1 MDHFRDGADLMPAVM
16 QQVLA
21 GSGGRT
27 EVLIDRTLGTTFGD
41 MTNGG
46 GLAAAFDGNTNQAAS
61 AGAAKTSS
69 AIGYVGKTLAAPAI
83 FSRAVIHGSN
93 DQGYINAIGVNA
105 VVVIMGKQGAAP
117 SNAIDG
123 TNLGSAS
130 GIDVA
135 DQSAGR
141 TINSNDLATAWD
153 HIWVRTTS
161 GGGGVSARIAELVLY
176 ELK

>member
-1 MDHFRDGADLMPAVM
+1 MPAVM

-21 GSGGRT
+21 ASGGKT
-27 EVLIDRTLGTTFGD
+27 EFLIDRTFGTNIGD

-46 GLAAAFDGNTNQAAS
+46 GLAAAFDGNTTQAAS

-93 DQGYINAIGVNA
+93 NQGYINAVGVNA
-105 VVVIMGKQGAAP
+105 ILVMMGKQGAAP
-117 SNAIDG
+117 SSAVDG

-130 GIDVA
+130 GVDVA

-141 TINSNDLATAWD
+141 TINSNDLTTAWD
-153 HIWVRTTS
+153 HLWVRTTFSS
-161 GGGGVSARIAELVLY
+161 GSGVSARIAELVLY